1 MDPSAYPDSWL
12 FPMEGRW
19 LKQFL
24 VDAERAHREG
34 MRPGV
39 FAKVG
44 DSNVLAFNAFY
55 GLGCARPIWGEQ
67 DEAGLGRV
75 IDRYR
80 QVELPPGVDIDF
92 AHCPDAP
99 DRRPWNSFTR
109 VTSAAMMGI
118 IAEHL
123 ATAPEE
129 MEELPHWWRED
140 PDRLP
145 GESALETELR
155 LTRPFYA
162 LIQIGTNG
170 ANYGRS
176 PESTAESVVDLVER
190 VRQLGSVPVVI
201 NIPPQLNHPMVP
213 TRWEFAEATAKLI
226 AESAERAKVPLLNLW
241 LPLVGE
247 GFVNHGLI
255 EHDGVIFDGFHLDTF
270 GGFGGPSALQN
281 SVDFRPEALRF
292 GINYRNLL
300 LLKVLQELDALAGS
314 TLQE

>member
-12 FPMEGRW
+12 FPIEGRW

-24 VDAERAHREG
+24 ADADRARRRG

-39 FAKVG
+39 FAKIG

-55 GLGCARPIWGEQ
+55 GLGCRPPVWGEQ
-67 DEAGLGRV
+67 DGNGLGKV
-75 IDRYR
+75 IERYR
-80 QVELPPGVDIDF
+80 QIELPPGADVDF
-92 AHCPDAP
+92 VHCPDAP

-109 VTSAAMMGI
+109 VTAAAMMGI
-118 IAEHL
+118 IAQHL
-123 ATAPEE
+123 ATPPEE
-129 MEELPHWWRED
+129 MDELPHWWRED

-155 LTRPFYA
+155 VTRPFYA

-170 ANYGRS
+170 ANYSRS
-176 PESTAESVVDLVER
+176 PESTAESVIDLVER
-190 VRQLGSVPVVI
+190 VRRLGSVPVVI

-213 TRWEFAEATAKLI
+213 TRWEFAEATARLI
-226 AESAERAKVPLLNLW
+226 AEAAERARVPLLNLW
-241 LPLVGE
+241 LPLSGD

-270 GGFGGPSALQN
+270 GGFDAPSALEN
-281 SVDFRPEALRF
+281 SVDFRPEALRH

-300 LLKVLQELDALAGS
+300 LLKMLEELDGLVGDAAG
-314 TLQE
+314 Q